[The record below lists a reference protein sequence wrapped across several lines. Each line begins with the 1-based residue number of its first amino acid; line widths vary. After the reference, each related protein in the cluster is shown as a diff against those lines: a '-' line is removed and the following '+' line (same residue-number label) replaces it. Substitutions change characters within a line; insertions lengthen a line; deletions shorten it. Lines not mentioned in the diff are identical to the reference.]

1 MESNEN
7 FIQRLDEIEGKLS
20 EFLTVDQYIKLREE
34 ILKEADGHSVIVV
47 DDFVVEMAKAS
58 ISVYT
63 NTTSIESARETSIKN
78 KCFVQYMGE
87 NNIEHSFYKGFKTGP
102 LLTPAG

>member
-7 FIQRLDEIEGKLS
+7 LIKRLDEIEGKLS

-34 ILKEADGHSVIVV
+34 ILKETDGHSVIVV
-47 DDFVVEMAKAS
+47 DDFVIEMAKAS
-58 ISVYT
+58 ISIYT
-63 NTTSIESARETSIKN
+63 NTTSIESARETSIKD
-78 KCFVQYMGE
+78 KCFVQYMDE

>member
-1 MESNEN
+1 MEGNEN
-7 FIQRLDEIEGKLS
+7 FIQKLDEIENKLS
-20 EFLTVDQYIKLREE
+20 EFLTLDQYIKLREE
-34 ILKEADGHSVIVV
+34 ILKEPDEHSFIVV
-47 DDFVVEMAKAS
+47 DDFVVEMARAS

-63 NTTSIESARETSIKN
+63 DVTSIESARETSIKN
-78 KCFVQYMGE
+78 KCFIQYMDK